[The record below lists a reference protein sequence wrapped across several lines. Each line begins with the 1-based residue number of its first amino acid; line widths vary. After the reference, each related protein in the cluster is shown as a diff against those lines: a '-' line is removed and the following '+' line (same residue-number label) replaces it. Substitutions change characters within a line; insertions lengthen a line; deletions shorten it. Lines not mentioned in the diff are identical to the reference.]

1 MKLQRV
7 ECYSG
12 YEANERP
19 LSFELDDRKFAV
31 KELLDQWQGINHT
44 YFKVRADDDNIY
56 ILKYDE
62 HKDEW
67 SLEFFRAKEKT

>member
-1 MKLQRV
+1 MKLQHV

-12 YEANERP
+12 YKANERP
-19 LSFELDDRKFAV
+19 LSFQLDDRNIAV
-31 KELLDQWQGINHT
+31 KELLDKWYGIDYT
-44 YFKVRADDDNIY
+44 YFKVRADDDNTY

-67 SLEFFRAKEKT
+67 SLEFFKAR

>member
-1 MKLQRV
+1 MKLEHV

-12 YEANERP
+12 YKANERP
-19 LSFELDDRKFAV
+19 LSFSLGDRRFTV
-31 KELLDQWQGINHT
+31 EEILDQWYGTDYT

-56 ILKYDE
+56 ILKHDE

-67 SLEFFRAKEKT
+67 SLEFFKAKDKA

>member
-12 YEANERP
+12 YKANERP
-19 LSFELDDRKFAV
+19 LTFQLDNRNFAV
-31 KELLDQWQGINHT
+31 KELIDQWYGIDYT
-44 YFKVRADDDNIY
+44 YFKVRADDDHIY

-62 HKDEW
+62 YNDEW
-67 SLEFFRAKEKT
+67 SIEFFIAKEET